1 MKSIKILM
9 LAFFTFQ
16 MFFLSSTVYAQSGEE
31 KKFLLMYFKE
41 DELEVISATRR
52 LKSITRVAENVSV
65 ITAEDIE
72 LMNAHTLTDVLNT
85 VTGVQID
92 WRGGIGSTILY
103 SVQGSEFRH
112 VAVFIDGVSIT
123 NISDNGAQH
132 LGFIPVQF
140 IERIEIIKG
149 PASSTWGSS
158 LGGVINII
166 TKPAAGI
173 KTLNGTM
180 SVSYGEENTGDF
192 RFEAHGKKDRFGYYL
207 YAGRLQSDGL
217 NGLRPN
223 NDISENS
230 LFTKL
235 KYDVSKDTNVQF
247 TVLYNKDSLGQ
258 GEFREYDYADFNKTE
273 NLLSS
278 LSFNTSLSKEIDF
291 SILLSKVKIKTDYLE
306 KILSINEELN
316 HSVYEDNTYGVSAKL
331 TWKDG
336 AHTIVTET
344 DYEDGT
350 SEAILRDDEK
360 RIRKWSIFAN
370 DTIILDKLSIIPG
383 LRYDNTDQFGDFIS
397 LSALFHKYN
406 DVF

>member
-1 MKSIKILM
+1 MKRNITKILFPPFVI
-9 LAFFTFQ
+9 LY
-16 MFFLSSTVYAQSGEE
+16 MFFLSTTVYAQIEEE

-41 DELEVISATRR
+41 EELEVISATRS
-52 LKSITRVAENVSV
+52 LMSITRVAENVTV

-72 LMNAHTLTDVLNT
+72 LMNAHTVADVLNT
-85 VTGVQID
+85 VTGVQVEL
-92 WRGGIGSTILY
+92 RGGPGSAVGY

-112 VAVFIDGVSIT
+112 VAVFLDGISIT
-123 NISDNGAQH
+123 NLSDNVAH

-173 KTLNGTM
+173 KTLNGTF
-180 SVSYGEENTGDF
+180 SASYGEENTGDF

-235 KYDVSKDTNVQF
+235 KYDVSKNTDVQL

-258 GEFREYDYADFNKTE
+258 GEFGEYDFADFNKTE
-273 NLLSS
+273 NFISS

-291 SILLSKVKIKTDYLE
+291 SILLSKVKIKL
-306 KILSINEELN
+306 
-316 HSVYEDNTYGVSAKL
+316 
-331 TWKDG
+331 
-336 AHTIVTET
+336 
-344 DYEDGT
+344 
-350 SEAILRDDEK
+350 
-360 RIRKWSIFAN
+360 
-370 DTIILDKLSIIPG
+370 
-383 LRYDNTDQFGDFIS
+383 IS
-397 LSALFHKYN
+397 LKKL
-406 DVF
+406 